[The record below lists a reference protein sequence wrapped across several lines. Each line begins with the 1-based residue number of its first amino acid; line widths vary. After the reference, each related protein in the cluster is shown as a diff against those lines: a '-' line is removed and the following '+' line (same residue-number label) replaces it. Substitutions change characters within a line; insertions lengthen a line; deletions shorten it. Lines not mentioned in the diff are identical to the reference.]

1 MNEDDPGASP
11 ESVLVEQ
18 AGRSRKACRVCNRAN
33 VSKYKTA
40 VKKLEAAIEEKDAAK
55 AKELL
60 PGVVAIIDRAVSKNA
75 LTKNSASR
83 KKSSLSLR
91 VSALG

>member
-1 MNEDDPGASP
+1 VPKTKSVQKRIRQNEK
-11 ESVLVEQ
+11 
-18 AGRSRKACRVCNRAN
+18 RRVRNRAN

-40 VKKLEAAIEEKDAAK
+40 VKKLEAAIEEKDTAK

-60 PGVVAIIDRAVSKNA
+60 PGVVAVIDRAVSKSA

-83 KKSSLSLR
+83 KKSSLSLL
-91 VSALG
+91 VNALG

>member
-1 MNEDDPGASP
+1 MPRSKSVQKRARGNEK
-11 ESVLVEQ
+11 
-18 AGRSRKACRVCNRAN
+18 RRVSNRAN

-40 VKKLEAAIEEKDAAK
+40 MKKLEAAIEEKDTAK
-55 AKELL
+55 AKDLL
-60 PGVVAIIDRAVSKNA
+60 PGVVAVIDRAVSKSA

-91 VSALG
+91 VNALG

>member
-1 MNEDDPGASP
+1 MPRSKSVQKRARGNEK
-11 ESVLVEQ
+11 
-18 AGRSRKACRVCNRAN
+18 RRVSNRAS

-40 VKKLEAAIEEKDAAK
+40 MKKLEAAIEEKDTAK
-55 AKELL
+55 AKDLL
-60 PGVVAIIDRAVSKNA
+60 PGVVAVIDRAVSKNA

-91 VSALG
+91 VNALG

>member
-1 MNEDDPGASP
+1 MPRSKSVQKRARGNEK
-11 ESVLVEQ
+11 
-18 AGRSRKACRVCNRAN
+18 RRVSNRAN

-40 VKKLEAAIEEKDAAK
+40 MKKLEAAIEEKDTAK
-55 AKELL
+55 AKDLL
-60 PGVVAIIDRAVSKNA
+60 PGVVAVIDRAVSKNA

-91 VSALG
+91 VNALG

>member
-1 MNEDDPGASP
+1 MPKSK
-11 ESVLVEQ
+11 SVL
-18 AGRSRKACRVCNRAN
+18 KRVRQNEKRRARNRAN

-60 PGVVAIIDRAVSKNA
+60 PDVVAIIDRAVSKSA

-91 VSALG
+91 VNALG